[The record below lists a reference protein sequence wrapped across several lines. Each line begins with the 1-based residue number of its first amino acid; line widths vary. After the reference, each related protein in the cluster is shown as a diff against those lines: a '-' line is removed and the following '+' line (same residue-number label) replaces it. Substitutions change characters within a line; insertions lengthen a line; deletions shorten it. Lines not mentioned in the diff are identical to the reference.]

1 MKCQKC
7 LKEVSKINKKTPH
20 RWTTEEKEYLGEITP
35 GKHYKEILDL
45 MNKKF
50 EYKFRLK
57 QIEKAIVRFGY
68 KTGIDTKY
76 KKGHEPWS
84 KGTKGLIKPNKTS
97 FQKGCKP
104 WNEKEIGSEKVGVD
118 GYIEVKTAKYSRW
131 QLKQRVMYE
140 KYHNVKLTS
149 DDMIIFADKNKLNFE
164 KDNLILMS
172 KRKLLIMNKN
182 NLIFNDK
189 ELTKTGVNI
198 AELMIKINEREK

>member
-1 MKCQKC
+1 M
-7 LKEVSKINKKTPH
+7 SKINKKTPH

-104 WNEKEIGSEKVGVD
+104 WNKKKVGDETVD
-118 GYIEVKTAKYSRW
+118 IHGYTKVKVGEPNVW
-131 QLKQRVMYE
+131 ELKQRIMYE
-140 KYHNVKLTS
+140 KYHNIKLTQ
-149 DDMIIFADKNKLNFE
+149 DDVVIFADQNKLNFE
-164 KDNLILMS
+164 KDNLILVS
-172 KRKLLIMNKN
+172 KKQLLEMNRNK
-182 NLIFNDK
+182 LIFQDK

-198 AELMIKINEREK
+198 AELIIKINEKRK